1 MHVLAAELLEQVFQL
16 VGRGQQNQT
25 LQQARA
31 RLAVGDLQ
39 LLAVGLL
46 VDAVEEELACVLV
59 LELVQLEHLV
69 RTLEVLLLVV
79 IEHAIVGDGTRA
91 GCVAGRLGEAR
102 AVLDGLEQLLLLQPL
117 LVALGGA
124 VVVVDIALA
133 LLLLVAAAA
142 LLLFLGHV
150 GGEWDKDVVGSA
162 KFRQQRSHQ
171 I

>member
-91 GCVAGRLGEAR
+91 GCAGRLGEAR